1 MNIDY
6 NKEVGKLIKAY
17 RKLRKLTLE
26 ELAKKIYKSKST
38 LSKYENGQI
47 QIDIDN
53 LYLIADALDIR
64 VDKLLYNDDQILIS
78 DESKNVPKF
87 FKNLT
92 EFYSYMY
99 DGRVNKVI
107 RSKLNIL
114 SKIDNNKYRIMMYMN
129 YKDEKTYQV
138 CENTYF
144 GFIEHFDA
152 KTNINL
158 TNKDTHMEKAI
169 IQILASFLNSETK
182 WSLWTGFSSRPMMP
196 ISTKMLIS
204 KKSIEIDRNFEN
216 ILKISNEDIRLLKL
230 YNMFAVT

>member
-6 NKEVGKLIKAY
+6 NKEVGKLIKSY
-17 RKLRKLTLE
+17 RKLKKLTLE
-26 ELAKKIYKSKST
+26 DLAKKIYKSKST

-47 QIDIDN
+47 QIDIDS
-53 LYLIADALDIR
+53 LYIIAQALDIR
-64 VDKLLYNDDQILIS
+64 VDKLLYIDNQVLIS
-78 DESKNVPKF
+78 DDTKNVPKF
-87 FKNLT
+87 FKDLT
-92 EFYSYMY
+92 EFYAYMY
-99 DGRVNKVI
+99 DGRVNKTI

-114 SKIDNNKYRIMMYMN
+114 SKIDNNKYKIVMYMN
-129 YKDEKTYQV
+129 YKDEENYQV
-138 CENTYF
+138 CENTYL

-152 KTNINL
+152 KTNIIL
-158 TNKDTHMEKAI
+158 TNKDTHMEKAT

-204 KKSIEIDRNFEN
+204 KKSIKIDKKFEN

-230 YNMFAVT
+230 YNMFAVI